1 MAHATR
7 AYQLTDQLKVVR
19 ALKNRRSEENCTNCG
34 EQGHLSNNCWGIC
47 LAFGKPGHNPGIC
60 QLSPEKIKARE
71 KRKKKRKRNA
81 NRKRLKL
88 KLYKNQS
95 DISLP
100 EDESN
105 SKFWADSLSDGETV
119 IDMNNT
125 EDSTDESSEDET
137 SEEVKTVKEVMG
149 DASVNDIISA
159 IEKNLVPRIL
169 HAAHTLVC

>member
-1 MAHATR
+1 MR
-7 AYQLTDQLKVVR
+7 EFPEGNIQKLTDQLKVVR
-19 ALKNRRSEENCTNCG
+19 ALKNKRSEENCINCG
-34 EQGHLSNNCWGIC
+34 QRGHLSNNCWGIC
-47 LAFGKPGHNPGIC
+47 PACGEPGHNPGSC

-88 KLYKNQS
+88 KLYKTKS
-95 DISLP
+95 DTNLP

-125 EDSTDESSEDET
+125 EDSMDESSDEGT
-137 SEEVKTVKEVMG
+137 AEEVME
-149 DASVNDIISA
+149 DASVSDIISA
-159 IEKNLVPRIL
+159 IERI
-169 HAAHTLVC
+169 